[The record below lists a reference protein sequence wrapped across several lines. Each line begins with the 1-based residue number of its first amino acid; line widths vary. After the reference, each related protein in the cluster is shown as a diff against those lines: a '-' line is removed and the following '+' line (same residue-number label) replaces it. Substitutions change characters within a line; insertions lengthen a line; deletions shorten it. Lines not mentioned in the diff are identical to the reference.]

1 MGQKQKL
8 FEDTAN
14 VLEWMNDENFRE
26 FVLGLTEHR
35 PVLVRRLQREL
46 ARAEK
51 KLLTSRRTQCIVNA
65 HTEGDRDV

>member
-26 FVLGLTEHR
+26 FVIGIVTQR
-35 PVLVRRLQREL
+35 PHLVKRLQREV
-46 ARAEK
+46 ARTEK
-51 KLLTSRRTQCIVNA
+51 KLLTQR
-65 HTEGDRDV
+65 

>member
-26 FVLGLTEHR
+26 FVIGIVAHR
-35 PVLVRRLQREL
+35 PHLVKRLQREV
-46 ARAEK
+46 ARTEK
-51 KLLTSRRTQCIVNA
+51 KLLTQR
-65 HTEGDRDV
+65 

>member
-26 FVLGLTEHR
+26 FVIELVADR
-35 PVLVRRLQREL
+35 PLLVRRLQKEIQ
-46 ARAEK
+46 RAEK
-51 KLLTSRRTQCIVNA
+51 KQLTRQ
-65 HTEGDRDV
+65 

>member
-1 MGQKQKL
+1 LGQKQKL

-26 FVLGLTEHR
+26 FVSEIVADRPELTKR
-35 PVLVRRLQREL
+35 IQREI

-51 KLLTSRRTQCIVNA
+51 KLLTSV
-65 HTEGDRDV
+65 

>member
-26 FVLGLTEHR
+26 FVSGLIEDR
-35 PVLVRRLQREL
+35 PQLVQRLQREI
-46 ARAEK
+46 AKREK
-51 KLLTSRRTQCIVNA
+51 KLLTKL
-65 HTEGDRDV
+65 